1 MMNVLFVCTG
11 NICRSPMAEAIFE
24 DRLVKGY
31 PHLFPLVRADSAG
44 TAAIDGNLVT
54 ETAVQAM
61 DLWGID
67 LSRHR
72 ARFLDSRLARESDL
86 IVAMAREHLL
96 AIERMGKEHHDKA
109 HTLKYLSSRR
119 KEALARLGDAP
130 VLDEGELGGRLLALR
145 ALLEEERR
153 SGGRDMEMMSSDIID
168 PIGGSLETYLT
179 VAEDI
184 SAGLEELMLVLFG
197 LPEVGR

>member
-1 MMNVLFVCTG
+1 
-11 NICRSPMAEAIFE
+11 MAEAIFE

-31 PHLFPLVRADSAG
+31 PRLFPLVRADSAG
-44 TAAIDGNLVT
+44 TVAIDGNRVT

-72 ARFLDSRLARESDL
+72 AQFLTPRLAREADL

-96 AIERMGKEHHDKA
+96 AIERLGEELSGKA
-109 HTLKYLSSRR
+109 FTLKYLSSRR
-119 KEALARLGDAP
+119 GDALERLGGSQ
-130 VLDEGELGGRLLALR
+130 VLDEGELDTRLG
-145 ALLEEERR
+145 LLKSWLDGERR
-153 SGGRDMEMMSSDIID
+153 SSEGRDPEMMSSDIID

-179 VAEDI
+179 VAEDV

-197 LPEVGR
+197 LPEVQG